1 MTDLYCERLGPGL
14 WAEPLNAVTNL
25 AFFLAAWAAWSLG
38 RRVYALSPGTRLLVA
53 LIIAIGVGSALFHTF
68 ATPWARLLDTGSI
81 LLFQISYL
89 WLYGRR
95 IATLSAALTAGL
107 LTLFVVAAYAARQFP
122 HVFNGSLI
130 YAPAVV
136 VIVGLGVYH
145 AWTRTAARRSVLA
158 AAAVF
163 LLAVVFRMMDRAV
176 CPVFPF
182 GTHFLWHLL
191 IPVALYFLM
200 RGLLLNMAHTSAGWA
215 TFRSNEEFLRAVRD
229 LIARLEAAG
238 HVGAAAEL
246 RDGLRSLNGL
256 TDGAAL
262 FLASVDKVRRGPAA
276 RFAPEDQEAL
286 AAIRSASHRAV
297 YGPRG

>member
-1 MTDLYCERLGPGL
+1 VTDLYCERLGPGL
-14 WAEPLNAVTNL
+14 WAEPLNATTNL
-25 AFFLAAWAAWSLG
+25 AFFLAAWAAWILG
-38 RRVYALSPGTRLLVA
+38 RRAYALSLGARLLVT
-53 LIIAIGVGSALFHTF
+53 LIIAIGVGSTLFHTF
-68 ATPWARLLDTGSI
+68 ATPWARTLDTGSI

-95 IATLSAALTAGL
+95 IANLSPGLTAGL
-107 LTLFVVAAYAARQFP
+107 LSLFVAANYAGRQFP

-145 AWTRTAARRSVLA
+145 VRTHTAGRRSLLA
-158 AAAVF
+158 AATVF
-163 LLAVVFRMMDRAV
+163 LLAVIFRVMDRAV

-191 IPVALYFLM
+191 IPVVLYFLM
-200 RGLLLNMAHTSAGWA
+200 RGLLLNTAHASGGRA
-215 TFRSNEEFLRAVRD
+215 TFRSSEEFLRAVSD

-246 RDGLRSLNGL
+246 RDGFRSINGL
-256 TDGAAL
+256 TDGAAR
-262 FLASVDKVRRGPAA
+262 FLASVDRVRSGAAA